1 MQFRI
6 LGPLEVNG
14 PQGPIIIGASRQQ
27 VVLAMLLLE
36 SGHVVSVDRLV
47 DAVWDQAPPATA
59 RDQIQICV
67 SALRKL
73 LHRAGAPSPIA
84 TRPPGYMLR
93 VPDGWLDL
101 HVFEELVRTAR
112 KEVEEDR
119 LAEATGRYREALALW
134 RGAPLEGV
142 NSRLIRAAV
151 TRLVETKLSVVE
163 ECSDLRLRL
172 GHHHALI
179 GELRELVL
187 AHPLRERLRAQLM
200 LALYGDGRQAE
211 ALEAYRAGRRILVDE
226 LGVEPGDELRAL
238 QRAILAGGPNPE
250 LSPPVRV
257 TQRTAPA
264 TVPHMLP
271 ADIPEFIGGAP
282 HVGRLV
288 ELLTA
293 PPGARGSVPT
303 VATTIG
309 RGGVGKTTLDIHV
322 AHTVANEFPDGQLF
336 ATLGGSTTEP
346 LGPGEVLERF
356 LRALG
361 VAEADIPNGIEE
373 RAEVFRSRV
382 AGQRILIV
390 LDDARDEEQV
400 RRLMPGSPTCAVLVT
415 SRSRL
420 GGLPSV
426 TVKCEPW
433 DARDS
438 MRLLA
443 SIVGEDRVYAEPSRV
458 VELVE
463 LCGGLPLA
471 LQIAGARLAARPH
484 WTIAHLVERMA
495 LEESRLD
502 ELTHGGQS
510 VRASIRL
517 AYDTLDRPARV
528 LLRRLAILDVVDF
541 AGWVSAPLLDD
552 DLAKT
557 ENIMES
563 LTDGHLLDV
572 EHRPG
577 RPARFRFHELV
588 RVFARER
595 LAAEEGTEDGRA
607 ALHRV
612 VGAWLSLIEQ
622 AHERRFGD
630 SVVAMHGNG
639 PRWPLPPYATARI
652 LSDPSGWYRT
662 ERHSLV
668 AAIRQASDAGFD
680 ELCWDLACTAAG
692 LFEAHGHLHHWR
704 QTHELA
710 LAAVRRTNNRRGEAA
725 MLRSI
730 GALAVAEQRPE
741 KAAYLLKEAAMIF
754 GAIGDEQGLAL
765 MRGQLSG
772 SRSTGSDNGPAPA
785 VLTVGQR

>member
-6 LGPLEVNG
+6 LGPLEVNS

-73 LHRAGAPSPIA
+73 LQRTGTPSPIL
-84 TRPPGYMLR
+84 TRPPGYVLR
-93 VPDGWLDL
+93 VPDAFLDL
-101 HVFEELVRTAR
+101 HIFEDFVRAAR
-112 KEVEEDR
+112 KDVEQDR
-119 LAEATGRYREALALW
+119 LTEATGRYREALALW

-142 NSRLIRAAV
+142 NSRLIRSAV
-151 TRLVETKLSVVE
+151 TRLVETKLAVVE
-163 ECSDLRLRL
+163 ECADLRLRL

-211 ALEAYRAGRRILVDE
+211 ALEAYRVGRRILVDE
-226 LGVEPGDELRAL
+226 LGVEPGDELRTL
-238 QRAILAGGPNPE
+238 QRAILAGGLSAE
-250 LSPPVRV
+250 LRPPIRV
-257 TQRTAPA
+257 ATQAA
-264 TVPHMLP
+264 TSSVAHMLP

-282 HVGRLV
+282 PVGRLV
-288 ELLTA
+288 DLLTT
-293 PPGARGSVPT
+293 PPSARGSVPVVITT
-303 VATTIG
+303 VG
-309 RGGVGKTTLDIHV
+309 RGGVGKTTLNVHV
-322 AHTVANEFPDGQLF
+322 AHAVADEFPDGQLY
-336 ATLGGSTTEP
+336 ATLDGSTAHP
-346 LGPGEVLERF
+346 LRPSEVLERF

-361 VAEADIPNGIEE
+361 VSEAEMPHGLGH

-390 LDDARDEEQV
+390 LDDARDEEQL
-400 RRLMPGSPTCAVLVT
+400 RPLMPGSSTCAVLIT

-420 GGLPSV
+420 AGLDCV
-426 TVKCEPW
+426 TVTCDPW

-443 SIVGEDRVYAEPSRV
+443 SLVGEERVYAEPSRV
-458 VELVE
+458 LELVE

-471 LQIAGARLAARPH
+471 LRIAGARLAARPH

-495 LEESRLD
+495 LHESRLD

-517 AYDTLDRPARV
+517 AYDALDQPARV
-528 LLRRLAILDVVDF
+528 LVRRLVMLDAVDF

-563 LTDGHLLDV
+563 LVDAHVLDV

-588 RVFARER
+588 WVFARER
-595 LAAEEGTEDGRA
+595 LAAEEASEEGRA

-612 VGAWLSLIEQ
+612 VGAWLSLVEQ

-630 SVVAMHGNG
+630 GIPLLHGDG
-639 PRWPLPPYATARI
+639 PRWPLPPYAVGRI
-652 LSDPSGWYRT
+652 LTDPSGWYQS
-662 ERHSLV
+662 ERYALV
-668 AAIRQASDAGFD
+668 TAIRQASDAGFD

-692 LFEAHGHLHHWR
+692 LFGLHGHLDQWR

-710 LAAVRRTNNRRGEAA
+710 LAAVRRTKNRRGEAA

-730 GALAVAEQRPE
+730 AGLALAQHRTE
-741 KAAYLLKEAAMIF
+741 KAEYLRTEAAAIF
-754 GAIGDEQGLAL
+754 AAIGDDEGLA
-765 MRGQLSG
+765 MV
-772 SRSTGSDNGPAPA
+772 SRAPVALRPPGGGGPARA
-785 VLTVGQR
+785 LLAAS